1 MAEQRVQ
8 RKLTTILVADVEG
21 YSRLMHAHQEATLE
35 TLGDYREIIDRPKF
49 PWPQIPMAPNSHGK
63 AQDSHHRRRPS
74 EVERSEPGSCTGI
87 GGA

>member
-21 YSRLMHAHQEATLE
+21 YSRLMPAHEEATLE

-49 PWPQIPMAPNSHGK
+49 PWQSAR
-63 AQDSHHRRRPS
+63 QPS
-74 EVERSEPGSCTGI
+74 SPPAKRGRMV
-87 GGA
+87 